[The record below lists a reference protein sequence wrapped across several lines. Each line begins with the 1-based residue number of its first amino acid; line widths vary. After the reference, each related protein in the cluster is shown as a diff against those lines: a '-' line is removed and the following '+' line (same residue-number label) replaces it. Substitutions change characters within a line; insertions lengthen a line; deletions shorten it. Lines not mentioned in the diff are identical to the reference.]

1 MNQKTIKLVVLD
13 FDGTLGNT
21 YEIITQTMMK
31 TLSTLNLEPRTAE
44 QCSKMIGLPLKQCF
58 KELVDI
64 SDEMAEKCAETY
76 RKLFEE
82 LNKKGLVK
90 LFPHVIETLQE
101 IKARKIKI
109 AIASSRNRSSLLRYA
124 EDLKLKGLVDYI
136 VGADDVEQA
145 KPKPEPVDKILDFYG
160 FAPNESMVV
169 GDTKYDILMGK
180 NAGSCTCGVTYGN
193 GTLDELLEAGSDF
206 IIDDFEGLLGLL

>member
-90 LFPHVIETLQE
+90 LF
-101 IKARKIKI
+101 
-109 AIASSRNRSSLLRYA
+109 S
-124 EDLKLKGLVDYI
+124 
-136 VGADDVEQA
+136 
-145 KPKPEPVDKILDFYG
+145 
-160 FAPNESMVV
+160 
-169 GDTKYDILMGK
+169 
-180 NAGSCTCGVTYGN
+180 TCH
-193 GTLDELLEAGSDF
+193 
-206 IIDDFEGLLGLL
+206 